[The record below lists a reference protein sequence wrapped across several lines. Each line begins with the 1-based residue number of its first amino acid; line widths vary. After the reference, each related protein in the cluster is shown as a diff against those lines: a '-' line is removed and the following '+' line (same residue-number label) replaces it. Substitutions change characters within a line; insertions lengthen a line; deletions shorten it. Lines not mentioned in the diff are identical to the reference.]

1 MPAKKTSAVRA
12 WGRGAAGS
20 GLTGSECTR
29 TWSATRE
36 GGEDGG
42 GNRARTGDLLAAS
55 QTLSQLSYTPTEG
68 VPTCAGRHGS
78 IAQACLPATAR
89 TVSGATIKVRA
100 AAWARPAARRRSC
113 TIRRWAPVGLAAAGA
128 PQTAAREDHMDRRY
142 DPHAIEQKWQR
153 IWKERDAYR
162 TSDESDKPTFYCLD
176 LDRKSTRL

>member
-29 TWSATRE
+29 TSSATRA

-55 QTLSQLSYTPTEG
+55 QTLSQLSYTPTER

-89 TVSGATIKVRA
+89 TVPGATIKVRA
-100 AAWARPAARRRSC
+100 AAWARPRRRSLPQLRAH
-113 TIRRWAPVGLAAAGA
+113 RRGGALPAHAGVQRPPPDGLGRLWPAG
-128 PQTAAREDHMDRRY
+128 RELRHQDGR
-142 DPHAIEQKWQR
+142 
-153 IWKERDAYR
+153 
-162 TSDESDKPTFYCLD
+162 S
-176 LDRKSTRL
+176 

>member
-1 MPAKKTSAVRA
+1 MPAKQTSAVRA
-12 WGRGAAGS
+12 RGRGAAGS

-68 VPTCAGRHGS
+68 VPTCAGRHES
-78 IAQACLPATAR
+78 IAQACLPASAR

-100 AAWARPAARRRSC
+100 AAWARPRRR
-113 TIRRWAPVGLAAAGA
+113 
-128 PQTAAREDHMDRRY
+128 
-142 DPHAIEQKWQR
+142 PH
-153 IWKERDAYR
+153 
-162 TSDESDKPTFYCLD
+162 LD
-176 LDRKSTRL
+176 LSLIHISEPTRLG

>member
-29 TWSATRE
+29 TWSAARA

-68 VPTCAGRHGS
+68 VPTRADRHGS

-89 TVSGATIKVRA
+89 AVSGATIGVRA
-100 AAWARPAARRRSC
+100 PVVRRPPARPR
-113 TIRRWAPVGLAAAGA
+113 
-128 PQTAAREDHMDRRY
+128 
-142 DPHAIEQKWQR
+142 
-153 IWKERDAYR
+153 
-162 TSDESDKPTFYCLD
+162 
-176 LDRKSTRL
+176 